1 MPRRFGS
8 KNSKSEGSNKNTD
21 DISNGVF
28 KGSTR
33 RAEITEMIGG
43 FFSGAG
49 EERNDGSDGNGVA
62 AEERVRGEI
71 SESVEEKSNRETHDD
86 VVEFVCA

>member
-1 MPRRFGS
+1 MKSNKGNALRMRAMRRHFGS
-8 KNSKSEGSNKNTD
+8 ENRKSEGRDNNTD
-21 DISNGVF
+21 DISNGIF
-28 KGSTR
+28 EGSTR

-62 AEERVRGEI
+62 AEERM
-71 SESVEEKSNRETHDD
+71 
-86 VVEFVCA
+86 